1 MTPTLVQKQF
11 DVIYF
16 KEYQSSLLKR
26 NFEKLGNGASRYGYK
41 RGNIVIKVPY
51 NHGGFVDNIM
61 EAYVYRQHRNSPD
74 QYGRF
79 FAPCRLL
86 SNACLMMVFIERKSW
101 GDLPDWAQGMDGGQA
116 GEYKGRLV
124 SYDSAFDIT
133 NQRMSALEWASLPT
147 SIPWY

>member
-26 NFEKLGNGASRYGYK
+26 NFEKLGNGTSRYGYK